1 MTLFCFNLELIDSL
15 FMFIPSNTLYNL
27 KYFLNYN
34 HVTNWEMLLQTVI
47 ILSLLITLV
56 DSQGMLFL
64 LGIIIIYTISND
76 RTMQLDF
83 DYLTFRITD
92 YIMIVACSYLIH
104 CNIIDSI
111 IGFANIL
118 IFLAIST
125 KLKRSSI
132 KHAYYFI
139 FKSQQG
145 KFTKFFK
152 YFIIIIIMGLLNPF
166 LIIIS
171 STQEILLCKIL
182 TTKYQDHKF
191 T

>member
-1 MTLFCFNLELIDSL
+1 MQFDFGYLIA
-15 FMFIPSNTLYNL
+15 FITVN
-27 KYFLNYN
+27 
-34 HVTNWEMLLQTVI
+34 ML
-47 ILSLLITLV
+47 
-56 DSQGMLFL
+56 
-64 LGIIIIYTISND
+64 
-76 RTMQLDF
+76 
-83 DYLTFRITD
+83 
-92 YIMIVACSYLIH
+92 VACYYLIL
-104 CNIIDSI
+104 CNLIDSI
-111 IGFANIL
+111 IEYAI
-118 IFLAIST
+118 IFIYLATLT

-182 TTKYQDHKF
+182 TNKIINLPDLP
-191 T
+191 